1 MRRAV
6 LVCAVLAVISP
17 TCAEAAERIWR
28 IGVLALADN
37 DYVGTSYCP
46 T

>member
-17 TCAEAAERIWR
+17 TCAEAVERIWR

-37 DYVGTSYCP
+37 GYVGTVILP
-46 T
+46 